1 MEFRLLGPVEVWTD
15 DRQLPIGGS
24 LQRRLLAALLL
35 HANRVVATE
44 RLIELLWGPQ
54 PPKTARADL
63 QGRISNLRR
72 VLASAGDRLSFRPPG
87 YALSVAPA
95 ELDLHEFMR
104 LADEGR
110 HRLAVGDV
118 EEASLAL
125 AAALALWRGPPL
137 DGVEGLGAE
146 AARLEERRLAAL
158 EDRIET
164 DLRLGRHGT
173 LVAEL
178 TALVAEQPIRE
189 RLRGHLML
197 ALYRSGRQAE
207 ALAAFRELRGR
218 LVEELGVEPSPPL
231 QRLHERIL
239 ATGPELDAPAV
250 VSPSGVA
257 QPLSNGSR
265 APPTTGPAPVP
276 SQLPPGVWELTGRTE
291 EIASLRAPL
300 LAAGAADGPVVC
312 AVSGKAG
319 SGKTTLAVRVGHE
332 LIPSFPDGQLYVN
345 LHGMDAG
352 SVLPAREAL
361 AGFLR
366 AFGVVDA
373 RLPDTVAERSAL
385 YRSLL
390 AGRRVLVVLDD
401 AASERQVRP
410 LLPSQPGCGAIVTS
424 RAPLSG
430 LETARQLRLDVLQP
444 DDAVQ
449 LLGRVAGHDRVAAEP
464 EAADEI
470 VRLCGCL
477 PLGVLIAGAR
487 LAARRGWPLRV
498 LAARLGDERRR
509 LDELVS
515 GDLEVRASIELSYR
529 ALDERERRGVRLL
542 GLLGLPDFAPWL
554 LAPVLDGSVAEGER
568 MIDRLADAQL
578 LDFAGVDATGQVRYR
593 LHDLVRLFARERA
606 EAEDAAGERTEA
618 VRQVLGQ
625 LLALVDTASARE
637 PTGIIS
643 LRTTLA
649 GAGRVDRQ
657 LAEVL
662 LRSSQAWFNAERAT
676 LVAAVE
682 RAGDLGLDDLACDLA
697 AACVSSWFR
706 VHNHFEVWERTHRAV
721 LDATR
726 RTGNLRGQAMMLAG
740 LGQLYHELDRFGEG
754 DEYLQQALD
763 LFRQLGDRRAE
774 AAALAG
780 LGMAHREQGH
790 YAEALRLLKEAL
802 GIYRALSDDAGI
814 ASVAYETGVVH
825 RETGRLGEAMAA
837 LREALAAYRAIGS
850 RRGEA
855 LMLRSIGLVYRATG
869 ELAHAEQLCSQ
880 ALEMF
885 VDIGDRLSEAYGVQA
900 LAKVHIRQGRGR
912 EDLEALTT
920 CLAAFRELRDRFGEA
935 LALRTLGELYL
946 AEGALDLAVRYLDQ
960 ALLLWDE
967 LKLPVFRARTL
978 RDLAALQRKRG
989 DLTAADATLR
999 EALEIFGL
1007 HGSREYAELT
1017 SRDSVHGVE
1026 RAGSVGQP

>member
-15 DRQLPIGGS
+15 AGTQLPIRGS

-35 HANRVVATE
+35 HANRVVATA
-44 RLIELLWGPQ
+44 RLIELLWGPR

-72 VLASAGDRLSFRPPG
+72 VLAPADDRLRFRPPG

-110 HRLAVGDV
+110 HRLAIGDA
-118 EEASLAL
+118 EAASLAL
-125 AAALALWRGPPL
+125 AAALAMWRGPAL

-178 TALVAEQPIRE
+178 TTLVAEQPIRE
-189 RLRGHLML
+189 RPRAHLML

-207 ALAAFRELRGR
+207 ALAAFREFRRR

-239 ATGPELDAPAV
+239 ASGPELDAPAV

-257 QPLSNGSR
+257 QPLSNDSR
-265 APPTTGPAPVP
+265 APPTTAPAPVP

-291 EIASLRAPL
+291 EIASLRGPL
-300 LAAGAADGPVVC
+300 LAADAADGPVVC
-312 AVSGKAG
+312 AISGKAG
-319 SGKTTLAVRVGHE
+319 SGKTALAVRVGHE
-332 LIPSFPDGQLYVN
+332 LIPAFPDGQLFVN
-345 LHGMDAG
+345 VHGMDLENA
-352 SVLPAREAL
+352 LPAREAL

-366 AFGVVDA
+366 ALGVDDA

-410 LLPSQPGCGAIVTS
+410 LLPSQSGCGAIVTS

-430 LETARQLRLDVLQP
+430 LETAEQLRLDVLQP

-449 LLGRVAGHDRVAAEP
+449 LLGRVAGHERVAAEP
-464 EAADEI
+464 EAADDI
-470 VRLCGCL
+470 VGLCGYL

-515 GDLEVRASIELSYR
+515 GDLEVRASVELSYR
-529 ALDERERRGVRLL
+529 ALGERERRGFRLL

-554 LAPVLDGSVAEGER
+554 LAPVLDGSVAEAER
-568 MIDRLADAQL
+568 MVDRLADAQL
-578 LDFAGVDATGQVRYR
+578 LDFAGVDGTGQVRYR
-593 LHDLVRLFARERA
+593 LHDLVRLFALERA
-606 EAEDAAGERTEA
+606 EAEDAEGERTEA

-637 PTGIIS
+637 PSGIIS

-649 GAGRVDRQ
+649 DPGGVDQQ

-662 LRSSQAWFNAERAT
+662 LRNPQAWFNAERAA

-682 RAGDLGLDDLACDLA
+682 RAGELGLDDLACDMA

-726 RTGNLRGQAMMLAG
+726 RTGNLRGQAVMLAG
-740 LGQLYHELDRFGEG
+740 LGQLQHELDRFGEG
-754 DEYLQQALD
+754 DEYLRRALA
-763 LFRQLGDRRAE
+763 LFRQLGDRRAQ

-790 YAEALRLLKEAL
+790 YAEALRLLQKAL
-802 GIYRALSDDAGI
+802 GIYRALPDEAGI

-825 RETGRLGEAMAA
+825 RETGRFDEAMAA
-837 LREALAAYRAIGS
+837 LREALATYRAIGS

-855 LMLRSIGLVYRATG
+855 LMLRSIGLVHRATG
-869 ELAHAEQLCSQ
+869 ELAHAEELSIR

-885 VDIGDRLSEAYGVQA
+885 VDIGDRLCEAYGVQA

-912 EDLEALTT
+912 EDLEALTA
-920 CLAAFRELRDRFGEA
+920 CLAVFRELGDRFGEA

-946 AEGALDLAVRYLDQ
+946 ADGALDLAGRYLDQ
-960 ALLLWDE
+960 ALWLWDE

-978 RDLAALQRKRG
+978 RDLAALHRHRG
-989 DLTAADATLR
+989 DLIAADVTLR

-1007 HGSREYAELT
+1007 YSSREYVELT
-1017 SRDSVHGVE
+1017 SRDSVH
-1026 RAGSVGQP
+1026 ANPSTVGQS

>member
-1 MEFRLLGPVEVWTD
+1 
-15 DRQLPIGGS
+15 
-24 LQRRLLAALLL
+24 
-35 HANRVVATE
+35 
-44 RLIELLWGPQ
+44 
-54 PPKTARADL
+54 
-63 QGRISNLRR
+63 
-72 VLASAGDRLSFRPPG
+72 
-87 YALSVAPA
+87 
-95 ELDLHEFMR
+95 
-104 LADEGR
+104 
-110 HRLAVGDV
+110 
-118 EEASLAL
+118 
-125 AAALALWRGPPL
+125 
-137 DGVEGLGAE
+137 
-146 AARLEERRLAAL
+146 
-158 EDRIET
+158 
-164 DLRLGRHGT
+164 
-173 LVAEL
+173 
-178 TALVAEQPIRE
+178 
-189 RLRGHLML
+189 
-197 ALYRSGRQAE
+197 
-207 ALAAFRELRGR
+207 
-218 LVEELGVEPSPPL
+218 
-231 QRLHERIL
+231 
-239 ATGPELDAPAV
+239 V

-366 AFGVVDA
+366 AFGVDDA

-470 VRLCGCL
+470 VRLCGYL

-1007 HGSREYAELT
+1007 HSSREYAELT

>member
-1 MEFRLLGPVEVWTD
+1 MEFRLLGPVEAWTD
-15 DRQLPIGGS
+15 GRELPVRGS

-35 HANRVVATE
+35 RANRVVATE
-44 RLIELLWGPQ
+44 RLIELLWGEE

-72 VLASAGDRLSFRPPG
+72 VLDPGGDRLRFRPPG

-95 ELDLHEFMR
+95 ELDLHEFTR

-118 EEASLAL
+118 EEASRAL

-137 DGVEGLGAE
+137 DGVEGLGGE

-158 EDRIET
+158 EDRIEA

-178 TALVAEQPIRE
+178 TALVAEEPIRE

-218 LVEELGVEPSPPL
+218 LVEELGVEPSPPV

-239 ATGPELDAPAV
+239 ATGPELDAPAEAA
-250 VSPSGVA
+250 PSGVA
-257 QPLSNGSR
+257 PPSDDSP

-276 SQLPPGVWELTGRTE
+276 SQLPPAVWELTGRAE
-291 EIASLRAPL
+291 EIVSLREPL
-300 LAAGAADGPVVC
+300 LGADTADGPVVC
-312 AVSGKAG
+312 AVSGKGG
-319 SGKTTLAVRVGHE
+319 SGKTALAVRVGHE
-332 LIPSFPDGQLYVN
+332 LAPSFPDGQLYVN
-345 LHGMDAG
+345 LRGMDAG
-352 SVLPAREAL
+352 SVLDAREAL

-366 AFGVVDA
+366 ALGMDDA
-373 RLPDTVAERSAL
+373 RLPEAMAERSAL

-390 AGRRVLVVLDD
+390 AGRRMIVLLDD
-401 AASERQVRP
+401 ATSERQVRP

-424 RAPLSG
+424 RVTLSG
-430 LETARQLRLDVLQP
+430 LETATQLRLDVLQQA
-444 DDAVQ
+444 DAVR
-449 LLGRVAGHDRVAAEP
+449 LLARLAGQERVAAEP
-464 EAADEI
+464 EAAQEI
-470 VRLCGCL
+470 ARLCGCL

-487 LAARRGWPLRV
+487 LAARHGWPLRV

-509 LDELVS
+509 LDELAS
-515 GDLEVRASIELSYR
+515 GDLEVRASVELSYR
-529 ALDERERRGVRLL
+529 GLDDRERRGFRLL

-554 LAPVLDGSVAEGER
+554 LAPPLDGSVADAER
-568 MIDRLADAQL
+568 MVERLADAQL

-593 LHDLVRLFARERA
+593 FHDLVRLFARERA
-606 EAEDAAGERTEA
+606 EAEDPPDARTEA
-618 VRQVLGQ
+618 VRQVLAQ

-637 PTGIIS
+637 PSGIIS
-643 LRTTLA
+643 LRTIQA
-649 GAGRVDRQ
+649 DQGRVDRQ
-657 LAEVL
+657 LAEGL
-662 LRSSQAWFNAERAT
+662 LRSPRAWFDAERAA

-682 RAGDLGLDDLACDLA
+682 QAGELGLDDLACDLA

-706 VHNHFEVWERTHRAV
+706 VHNDFEVWERTHRAV

-726 RTGNLRGQAMMLAG
+726 RTGNLRGQAVMLAG
-740 LGQLYHELDRFGEG
+740 LGQLHYERDQFGEG
-754 DEYLQQALD
+754 DEYLEQALA

-780 LGMAHREQGH
+780 LGVAHREQGH
-790 YAEALRLLKEAL
+790 YVEALRLLQEAW
-802 GIYRALSDDAGI
+802 GAYHALSDDDGI
-814 ASVAYETGVVH
+814 ASVAYETGVVY
-825 RETGRLGEAMAA
+825 RETGRFDDATAA
-837 LREALAAYRAIGS
+837 LREALAAYRANGS
-850 RRGEA
+850 RRGEG
-855 LMLRSIGLVYRATG
+855 LMLRSIGLVHRATG
-869 ELAHAEQLCSQ
+869 DLADAEELCSR
-880 ALEMF
+880 ALGVF
-885 VDIGDRLSEAYGVQA
+885 VDIGDRLSEAYAVQA

-912 EDLEALTT
+912 EDLEALTA

-946 AEGALDLAVRYLDQ
+946 AEGALDQAGRYFDQ
-960 ALLLWDE
+960 ALSLWGE

-978 RDLAALQRKRG
+978 RDLAALHRKRG
-989 DLTAADATLR
+989 DLATADAILR

-1017 SRDSVHGVE
+1017 SRASAQADP
-1026 RAGSVGQP
+1026 A

>member
-1 MEFRLLGPVEVWTD
+1 MEFRLLGPVEAWTD
-15 DRQLPIGGS
+15 GRQLPVRGS

-35 HANRVVATE
+35 HANRVLATE
-44 RLIELLWGPQ
+44 RLIELLWGEQ

-72 VLASAGDRLSFRPPG
+72 VLDPAGDRLRFRPPG

-95 ELDLHEFMR
+95 ELDLQEFMR

-110 HRLAVGDV
+110 HRLAVGEV
-118 EEASLAL
+118 EEASRAL

-158 EDRIET
+158 EDRIEA

-207 ALAAFRELRGR
+207 ALAAFRDLRGR
-218 LVEELGVEPSPPL
+218 LVEELGVEPSPPV

-239 ATGPELDAPAV
+239 VTGPELDAPA
-250 VSPSGVA
+250 P
-257 QPLSNGSR
+257 PLPDDFP
-265 APPTTGPAPVP
+265 APPPAGPAPVP
-276 SQLPPGVWELTGRTE
+276 SQLPPAVWELTGRAE
-291 EIASLRAPL
+291 EIASLREPL
-300 LAAGAADGPVVC
+300 LRAGTADGPVVC
-312 AVSGKAG
+312 AVSGKGG
-319 SGKTTLAVRVGHE
+319 SGKTALAVRVGHE
-332 LIPSFPDGQLYVN
+332 LAPSFPDGQLYVN
-345 LHGMDAG
+345 LRGLDAG
-352 SVLPAREAL
+352 SVLDAREAL

-366 AFGVVDA
+366 ALGVDDA
-373 RLPDTVAERSAL
+373 RLPEAMAERSAL

-390 AGRRVLVVLDD
+390 AGRQVIVVLDD
-401 AASERQVRP
+401 ATSERQVRP

-424 RAPLSG
+424 RVTLSG
-430 LETARQLRLDVLQP
+430 LETATQLRLDVLQQA
-444 DDAVQ
+444 DAVR
-449 LLGRVAGHDRVAAEP
+449 LLARVAGQERVAAEP
-464 EAADEI
+464 EAAQEI
-470 VRLCGCL
+470 VRLCGWL

-509 LDELVS
+509 LDELAS
-515 GDLEVRASIELSYR
+515 GDLEVRASVELSYR
-529 ALDERERRGVRLL
+529 GLDDHERRGFRLL

-554 LAPVLDGSVAEGER
+554 LAPPLGGSVADAER
-568 MIDRLADAQL
+568 MVERLADAQL
-578 LDFAGVDATGQVRYR
+578 LDFAGVDASGQVRYR

-606 EAEDAAGERTEA
+606 EAEDSPEERTEA
-618 VRQVLGQ
+618 VRQVLAQ
-625 LLALVDTASARE
+625 LLALVDMASARE
-637 PTGIIS
+637 PSGIIS
-643 LRTTLA
+643 LRTIQA
-649 GAGRVDRQ
+649 DPGRVDRQ
-657 LAEVL
+657 LAEAL
-662 LRSSQAWFNAERAT
+662 LRSPRAWFDDQRAA
-676 LVAAVE
+676 LVVAVE
-682 RAGDLGLDDLACDLA
+682 RAGELGLDDLACDLA

-726 RTGNLRGQAMMLAG
+726 RAGNLRGQAVMLAG
-740 LGQLYHELDRFGEG
+740 LGQLHHELDQFSEG
-754 DEYLQQALD
+754 DEYLEQALA

-780 LGMAHREQGH
+780 LGVAHREQGH
-790 YAEALRLLKEAL
+790 YVEALRLLQEAW
-802 GIYRALSDDAGI
+802 GAYHALADDDGM
-814 ASVAYETGVVH
+814 ASVAYETGVVY
-825 RETGRLGEAMAA
+825 RETGRFDDATAA
-837 LREALAAYRAIGS
+837 LREALAAYRATGS
-850 RRGEA
+850 RRGEG
-855 LMLRSIGLVYRATG
+855 LMLRSIGLVHRATG
-869 ELAHAEQLCSQ
+869 ALADAEELCSQ
-880 ALEMF
+880 ALEIF

-912 EDLEALTT
+912 EDLEALTA

-946 AEGALDLAVRYLDQ
+946 AEGSLEPAARYFDQ
-960 ALLLWDE
+960 ALSLWDE

-978 RDLAALQRKRG
+978 RDLAALHRKRG
-989 DLTAADATLR
+989 DLATADAILR

-1017 SRDSVHGVE
+1017 T
-1026 RAGSVGQP
+1026 RASAHADPA

>member
-15 DRQLPIGGS
+15 DGRQLPIRGS

-63 QGRISNLRR
+63 QGRISTLRR
-72 VLASAGDRLSFRPPG
+72 VLTPADDRLRFRPPG

-110 HRLAVGDV
+110 HRLAIGDA
-118 EEASLAL
+118 EEASRAL

-178 TALVAEQPIRE
+178 AALVAEQPIRE

-239 ATGPELDAPAV
+239 ASGPELDAPAAA
-250 VSPSGVA
+250 SPSDE
-257 QPLSNGSR
+257 SW
-265 APPTTGPAPVP
+265 APATTAPAPVP

-319 SGKTTLAVRVGHE
+319 SGKTALAVRVGHE

-345 LHGMDAG
+345 LHGMDVG

-366 AFGVVDA
+366 ALGVDDA
-373 RLPDTVAERSAL
+373 RLPDTVEERSAL

-390 AGRRVLVVLDD
+390 AGRQVLVVLDD

-424 RAPLSG
+424 RTPLSG

-444 DDAVQ
+444 DDAVK
-449 LLGRVAGHDRVAAEP
+449 LLARAAGDERVAAEP

-487 LAARRGWPLRV
+487 LAARPGWPLGV

-515 GDLEVRASIELSYR
+515 GDLEVRASVELSYR
-529 ALDERERRGVRLL
+529 GLNERERRGFRLL
-542 GLLGLPDFAPWL
+542 GLLGLPDFASWL
-554 LAPVLDGSVAEGER
+554 LAPVLDGSVADAER
-568 MIDRLADAQL
+568 MVERLDDAQL

-606 EAEDAAGERTEA
+606 EEEDAAGERTEA
-618 VRQVLGQ
+618 VRRVLGQ

-637 PTGIIS
+637 PSGIIS
-643 LRTTLA
+643 LRTNLA
-649 GAGRVDRQ
+649 DPGRVDRQ

-662 LRSSQAWFNAERAT
+662 LRSPLAWFDAERAA

-682 RAGDLGLDDLACDLA
+682 RAGELGLDDLGCDLA

-706 VHNHFEVWERTHRAV
+706 VHNHFEVWERTHRAM

-726 RTGNLRGQAMMLAG
+726 RTGNLRGQAVMLAG
-740 LGQLYHELDRFGEG
+740 LGQLYHELDRFGDG
-754 DEYLQQALD
+754 DEYLQRALV

-790 YAEALRLLKEAL
+790 YAEALRLLEEAL
-802 GIYRALSDDAGI
+802 GIYRALPDDAGI

-825 RETGRLGEAMAA
+825 RETGRFEEAMAA
-837 LREALAAYRAIGS
+837 LHEALAAYRVLGS
-850 RRGEA
+850 RRGEG
-855 LMLRSIGLVYRATG
+855 LMLRSIGLVHRATG
-869 ELAHAEQLCSQ
+869 ELAQAERLCSQ
-880 ALEMF
+880 ALEIF
-885 VDIGDRLSEAYGVQA
+885 VGLGDRLSEAYGVQA

-912 EDLEALTT
+912 EDLEALTA
-920 CLAAFRELRDRFGEA
+920 CLAAFRELYDRFGEA

-946 AEGALDLAVRYLDQ
+946 ADGALHLAARYLEQ
-960 ALLLWDE
+960 ALALWDE

-978 RDLAALQRKRG
+978 RDLAALHRHRG
-989 DLTAADATLR
+989 DLAAADATLR

-1007 HGSREYAELT
+1007 HGSREYVELT
-1017 SRDSVHGVE
+1017 SRVSAHADP
-1026 RAGSVGQP
+1026 A

>member
-1 MEFRLLGPVEVWTD
+1 MREGRIEFRLLGPVEAWAD
-15 DRQLPIGGS
+15 GRQLPVRGP

-44 RLIELLWGPQ
+44 RLIELLWGAQ

-63 QGRISNLRR
+63 QGRISTLRR
-72 VLASAGDRLSFRPPG
+72 TLAAADDRLRFRPPG
-87 YALSVAPA
+87 YALSVAPD
-95 ELDLHEFMR
+95 ELDLHEFTR

-110 HRLAVGDV
+110 HRLAGGDV
-118 EEASLAL
+118 VAASRAL

-137 DGVEGLGAE
+137 DGVEGLPGE

-158 EDRIET
+158 EDRIEA

-231 QRLHERIL
+231 QRLHQRIL
-239 ATGPELDAPAV
+239 ATGPELDPPV

-257 QPLSNGSR
+257 PPL
-265 APPTTGPAPVP
+265 TTATAPVP
-276 SQLPPGVWELTGRTE
+276 SQLPPAVWELTGREE
-291 EIASLRAPL
+291 EIASLRQPL
-300 LAAGAADGPVVC
+300 LGAGAADGPVVC

-319 SGKTTLAVRVGHE
+319 SGKTALAVRVGHE
-332 LIPSFPDGQLYVN
+332 VAPAFPDGQLYVN
-345 LHGMDAG
+345 LRGMDAG
-352 SVLPAREAL
+352 SALTAATAL

-366 AFGVVDA
+366 ALGVDDA
-373 RLPDTVAERSAL
+373 RLPDAVVERSAL

-390 AGRRVLVVLDD
+390 AGRQVLVILDD
-401 AASERQVRP
+401 AASEQQVRP
-410 LLPSQPGCGAIVTS
+410 LLPSHQGCAAIVTS
-424 RAPLSG
+424 RATLSG
-430 LETARQLRLDVLQP
+430 LETATHLRLDVLQE
-444 DDAVQ
+444 DDAVR
-449 LLGRVAGHDRVAAEP
+449 LLARVAGRDRVAAEP
-464 EAADEI
+464 AAAHEI
-470 VRLCGCL
+470 VSLCGGL

-487 LAARRGWPLRV
+487 LAARHGWPLQV

-509 LDELVS
+509 LDELTS

-529 ALDERERRGVRLL
+529 GLNDRDRRGFRLL
-542 GLLGLPDFAPWL
+542 GLLSLPDFAPWL
-554 LAPVLDGSVAEGER
+554 LAPPLDASVAEAER
-568 MIDRLADAQL
+568 MVERLADAQL

-593 LHDLVRLFARERA
+593 FHDLVRLFACERA
-606 EAEDAAGERTEA
+606 EAEDSATERTEA
-618 VRQVLGQ
+618 VRRVLRQ

-637 PTGIIS
+637 PSGIIS
-643 LRTTLA
+643 LRTTPA
-649 GAGRVDRQ
+649 DPGSVDPR
-657 LAEVL
+657 LAEAL
-662 LRSSQAWFNAERAT
+662 LRSPRAWFDADRAA

-682 RAGDLGLDDLACDLA
+682 RAGELGLDDLACDLA

-706 VHNHFEVWERTHRAV
+706 VHNDFEVWEQTHRAV

-726 RTGNLRGQAMMLAG
+726 RTGNLRGQAVMLAG
-740 LGQLYHELDRFGEG
+740 LGQLHHELDRFAEG
-754 DEYLQQALD
+754 DEYLRQALG

-780 LGMAHREQGH
+780 RGMAHREQGH
-790 YAEALRLLKEAL
+790 YAEALRLLEEAL
-802 GIYRALSDDAGI
+802 GAYHAIADEAGI
-814 ASVAYETGVVH
+814 AAVAYETGVIY
-825 RETGRLGEAMAA
+825 RETGRFDEAMAV
-837 LREALAAYRAIGS
+837 LGEALAAYRGIGI
-850 RRGEA
+850 RRGEG
-855 LMLRSIGLVYRATG
+855 LILRSIGLVYRATG
-869 ELAHAEQLCSQ
+869 ELAYAEELCSQ
-880 ALEMF
+880 ALDVF

-912 EDLEALTT
+912 EDLEALTA
-920 CLAAFRELRDRFGEA
+920 CLATFRRLRDRFGEA

-946 AEGALDLAVRYLDQ
+946 ADGALDLAAGYFDQ
-960 ALLLWDE
+960 ALSLWDD

-978 RDLAALQRKRG
+978 RDLAALHRRRG
-989 DLTAADATLR
+989 DLITADATLR

-1007 HGSREYAELT
+1007 YGSREYGELT
-1017 SRDSVHGVE
+1017 SRDSVH
-1026 RAGSVGQP
+1026 ADPA

>member
-1 MEFRLLGPVEVWTD
+1 MEFRLLGPVEAWTD
-15 DRQLPIGGS
+15 GRQLPIRGP

-35 HANRVVATE
+35 HANRVVAAE
-44 RLIELLWGPQ
+44 RLIETLWGPQ

-72 VLASAGDRLSFRPPG
+72 VLAPAEDRLRFRPPG

-95 ELDLHEFMR
+95 ELDLHEFTR

-110 HRLAVGDV
+110 HRLASGDV
-118 EEASLAL
+118 VEASRAL

-137 DGVEGLGAE
+137 DGVEGLAAE

-158 EDRIET
+158 EDRIEA

-218 LVEELGVEPSPPL
+218 LVEELGVEPSPPV
-231 QRLHERIL
+231 QRLHQRIL

-250 VSPSGVA
+250 VSPSGEA
-257 QPLSNGSR
+257 QPLPADSPAS
-265 APPTTGPAPVP
+265 PTTGPAPVP
-276 SQLPPGVWELTGRTE
+276 SQLPPAVLELTGRAE
-291 EIASLRAPL
+291 EIASLREPL
-300 LAAGAADGPVVC
+300 LRASAADGPVVC
-312 AVSGKAG
+312 AVSGKGG
-319 SGKTTLAVRVGHE
+319 SGKTALAVRVGHE
-332 LIPSFPDGQLYVN
+332 LAAAFPDGQLYLN

-352 SVLPAREAL
+352 SVLPEREAL

-366 AFGVVDA
+366 ALGVDDA
-373 RLPDTVAERSAL
+373 RLPDAVAERSAL

-390 AGRRVLVVLDD
+390 AGRRVMVVLDD

-424 RAPLSG
+424 RVTLSG
-430 LETARQLRLDVLQP
+430 LETATQLRLDVLQQ
-444 DDAVQ
+444 DDAVR
-449 LLGRVAGHDRVAAEP
+449 LLARVAGQERAAAEP
-464 EAADEI
+464 EAAHEI

-509 LDELVS
+509 LDELAS
-515 GDLEVRASIELSYR
+515 GDLEVRASVELSYR
-529 ALDERERRGVRLL
+529 GLNERERRGFRLL

-554 LAPVLDGSVAEGER
+554 LAPRLDGSVAEAER
-568 MIDRLADAQL
+568 LVERLADAQL

-593 LHDLVRLFARERA
+593 FHDLVRLYARERA
-606 EAEDAAGERTEA
+606 EAEDPVTERTEA
-618 VRQVLGQ
+618 VRQMLGR

-637 PTGIIS
+637 PSGIIS
-643 LRTTLA
+643 LRTTVA
-649 GAGRVDRQ
+649 GAGGVDRQ
-657 LAEVL
+657 LAEML
-662 LRSSQAWFNAERAT
+662 LRSPRAWFTAERAA

-706 VHNHFEVWERTHRAV
+706 VHNHFDVWERTHRAA

-726 RTGNLRGQAMMLAG
+726 RTGNLRGQAVMLAG
-740 LGQLYHELDRFGEG
+740 LGQLHHELDRFGEG
-754 DEYLQQALD
+754 DEYLGQALT

-780 LGMAHREQGH
+780 LGMAHRVQGH
-790 YAEALRLLKEAL
+790 YAEALRLLEDAL
-802 GIYRALSDDAGI
+802 GAYHALSDDAGI
-814 ASVAYETGVVH
+814 ASVAYETGVVY
-825 RETGRLGEAMAA
+825 RETGRFDEAMAA

-850 RRGEA
+850 RRGEG

-869 ELAHAEQLCSQ
+869 ELADAEELCSR
-880 ALEMF
+880 ALDIL

-912 EDLEALTT
+912 EDLEALTA

-946 AEGALDLAVRYLDQ
+946 AEGALDLAARYFDQ
-960 ALLLWDE
+960 ALSLWDE

-978 RDLAALQRKRG
+978 RDLATLHRKRG
-989 DLTAADATLR
+989 DLATADATLR
-999 EALEIFGL
+999 EALEIFGV
-1007 HGSREYAELT
+1007 HGSRDYVELT
-1017 SRDSVHGVE
+1017 GRDRVH
-1026 RAGSVGQP
+1026 ADPA